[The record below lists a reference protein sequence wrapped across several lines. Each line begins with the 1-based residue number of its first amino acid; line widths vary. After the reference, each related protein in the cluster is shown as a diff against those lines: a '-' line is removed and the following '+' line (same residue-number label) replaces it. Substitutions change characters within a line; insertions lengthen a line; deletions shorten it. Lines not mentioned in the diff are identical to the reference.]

1 MKYINNSINIT
12 SLAIPGTHN
21 SCSNKFHE
29 QQKSDVQFRMINQIW
44 SINEQLNAGIRYF
57 DLRPGYKYI
66 YHGNYS
72 TIYTLD
78 YVLNLF
84 KNFLEKYPSEF
95 LIVRFKYS
103 NLSWVDNPFSIEN
116 YLVKII
122 KKYDKLFYKLKEF
135 PKIKDIRGKIYPFV
149 ELFEYSNFTNWTD
162 SVNKTFYLQDYFEL
176 KIKFFYQRPREI
188 KKKRNLI
195 KEYIKLAKNMEDNI
209 LIINHCS
216 AKNKYI
222 KATSFYT
229 SLMFNEVPFKEKNLK
244 GVFVFDFPSELLIK
258 HIINQNLLSLE

>member
-21 SCSNKFHE
+21 SCSDKFHK
-29 QQKSDVQFRMINQIW
+29 QKDSDVQFRMINQVW
-44 SINEQLNAGIRYF
+44 SIDEQLKIGIRYF
-57 DLRPGYKYI
+57 DLRPGYMYI

-84 KNFLEKYPSEF
+84 TNFLKQYPSEF
-95 LIVRFKYS
+95 LIVRFQYSKYS
-103 NLSWVDNPFSIEN
+103 CINHSFCIEN
-116 YLVKII
+116 YVVNIM
-122 KKYDKLFYKLKEF
+122 KKYDKYFYKLKEF

-149 ELFEYSNFTNWTD
+149 EFFEYSNFTNWTD
-162 SVNKTFYLQDYFEL
+162 SVNKTFYLQDFFEL
-176 KIKFFYQRPREI
+176 KIKYFYQRPREVI
-188 KKKRNLI
+188 KKRNLI
-195 KEYIKLAKNMEDNI
+195 NEYIKLSKKRNNNK

-222 KATSFYT
+222 KSTSFYT

-258 HIINQNLLSLE
+258 HIIQQNF

>member
-21 SCSNKFHE
+21 SCSDKFHN
-29 QQKSDVQFRMINQIW
+29 QTNSVVQSRMINQVW
-44 SINEQLNAGIRYF
+44 TINEQLNAGIRYF

-66 YHGNYS
+66 YHGKYS

-84 KNFLEKYPSEF
+84 IKFLEKNPSEF
-95 LIVRFKYS
+95 LFVRFQYANSSCK
-103 NLSWVDNPFSIEN
+103 NHTFCIEN
-116 YLVKII
+116 YVVNVI
-122 KKYDKLFYKLKEF
+122 KKYDKYFYKLKEF
-135 PKIKDIRGKIYPFV
+135 PIIKDIRGKIYPFV
-149 ELFEYSNFTNWTD
+149 EFFEYSNFTNWTD
-162 SVNKTFYLQDYFEL
+162 SVNKTFYLQDFFEL
-176 KIKFFYQRPREI
+176 KIKYFYQRPREV

-195 KEYIKLAKNMEDNI
+195 NEYIKLSKNRNNNK

-222 KATSFYT
+222 QSTSFYT
-229 SLMFNEVPFKEKNLK
+229 SLMFNEVPFKEKNFK
-244 GVFVFDFPSELLIK
+244 GIFVFDFPSELLIK
-258 HIINQNLLSLE
+258 HIIQQNF